1 MSTRC
6 QVKVTGTDI
15 NNAEPVTLY
24 HHCDGY
30 PEYMLPTIAKG
41 WQDTWQAG
49 RIGKAAAM
57 ICSAD
62 PTGFEIEQGHGLH
75 GDIEY
80 YYVVDATNGDWQ
92 ISAYKA
98 HWGCESVNDMR
109 LIGVYNIAMALNYD
123 DAAACTAL

>member
-15 NNAEPVTLY
+15 NNADSFTMY

-30 PEYMLPTIAKG
+30 PSYMLPIIASG

-57 ICSAD
+57 VVGAD
-62 PTGFEIEQGHGLH
+62 IRGFELEQGHEIH

-80 YYVVDATNGDWQ
+80 YYVVDVTNGAWAITVYESPYDSTGIASMDKLGVYSVSQ
-92 ISAYKA
+92 AIAYK
-98 HWGCESVNDMR
+98 E
-109 LIGVYNIAMALNYD
+109 
-123 DAAACTAL
+123 

>member
-15 NNAEPVTLY
+15 NGSDSFTLY

-30 PEYMLPTIAKG
+30 PDYMLPLIAKG
-41 WQDTWQAG
+41 HIDSWQAG

-57 ICSAD
+57 VVSSD
-62 PTGFEIEQGHGLH
+62 PTGFELEQGHELH

-80 YYVVDATNGDWQ
+80 YYVVDVNGGDWL
-92 ISAYKA
+92 ITAY
-98 HWGCESVNDMR
+98 ESPYDPSSIADMDK
-109 LIGVYNIAMALNYD
+109 IGVFDLEQ
-123 DAAACTAL
+123 AADYE